1 MTEYRIDELA
11 HAAGTTSRNVR
22 AYRERGLLPPP
33 RKRGRVG
40 IYDDSHLARL
50 RLIDILLQRGYTTTH
65 ISDFIDGWE
74 SGKDL
79 TEVLGLQRALTEPW
93 STTGEVQ
100 SVSVDEARQMLGDP
114 DGVQLSRLVEYGLAR
129 IDGDRC
135 TFTDPK
141 LLQGF
146 TSLATY
152 GFGIREV
159 MDIHERLHAAVD
171 GMSKDMISTVKSHI
185 VDRYGEGWIPEGD
198 DVLRATEMLQ
208 IMRTLAVDSVHSLLG
223 RTLDRNL
230 QEQLGEYL
238 EVAIDNTSR
247 SDRHT
252 A

>member
-11 HAAGTTSRNVR
+11 RAAGTTSRNVR

-33 RKRGRVG
+33 QKRGRLG
-40 IYDDSHLARL
+40 IYDDTHLARL

-93 STTGEVQ
+93 STTDEEMSL
-100 SVSVDEARQMLGDP
+100 SVTEARDALGDP
-114 DGVQLSRLVEYGLAR
+114 DGEQLARLVTYGLAR
-129 IDGDRC
+129 IEGDRC

-146 TSLATY
+146 TSLAEY
-152 GFGIREV
+152 GFGIREL
-159 MDIHERLHAAVD
+159 MDIHERMYAAVD
-171 GMSKDMISTVKSHI
+171 GISKDMISTVKHHI
-185 VDRYGEGWIPEGD
+185 VARYGEGWIPEGE
-198 DVLRATEMLQ
+198 DVLRATRMLQ

-238 EVAIDNTSR
+238 EVAIDNTPR
-247 SDRHT
+247 SDRNS